1 MALHGRF
8 EMSESDHL
16 GEMVAEAIQRF
27 AQEDGCTVEVWAG
40 RAVRYVAT
48 ERLAG
53 EAAID
58 GRDWLSAQR
67 TNRRAAAPFDRG
79 GA

>member
-40 RAVRYVAT
+40 RAVRYVAVQ
-48 ERLAG
+48 RLSG
-53 EAAID
+53 EAQLD
-58 GRDWLSAQR
+58 GQDTLSAQR
-67 TNRRAAAPFDRG
+67 RERG
-79 GA
+79 AS